1 MTAATAVQFTTK
13 TGKPSLRKP
22 SRFVSLMLKNDEG
35 ATLMTLFE
43 RLPTGRAGRDRQD
56 QGSGREPARKVGRP
70 RRPTGRP
77 RRCVT
82 LVA

>member
-43 RLPTGRAGRDRQD
+43 RLPTGELTPAEQAVIAKIKGQVESQREKSAARAAQLAALG
-56 QGSGREPARKVGRP
+56 
-70 RRPTGRP
+70 
-77 RRCVT
+77 
-82 LVA
+82 VA